1 MDRYIF
7 RKTYSNRLK
16 ENNYFTDLIRD
27 NTNVKKKAIIKNYI
41 LDPDIKIIE

>member
-16 ENNYFTDLIRD
+16 ENIYFTDLISENSD
-27 NTNVKKKAIIKNYI
+27 VNKKNVIKNYI
-41 LDPDIKIIE
+41 LDPEVRIVE